1 MRRATALLLPLLT
14 ACLLA
19 AGCEDPVAPEFRWVY
34 GTWEWTSSCCD
45 IAGGAKTPETEGYG
59 MRLVLRREN
68 RAELFRNDSLRV
80 RTRFTV
86 RERGEP
92 EGVGVVR
99 FESAVNP
106 GGHDFSVSREY
117 ILVRRDDDS
126 FELRHPSCADCW
138 GSIRF
143 RRNP

>member
-1 MRRATALLLPLLT
+1 MPAPARPRVRWSGTSAFHTQYGANAGASMRRATALLLPLLT

-68 RAELFRNDSLRV
+68 RAELFRNDSL
-80 RTRFTV
+80 
-86 RERGEP
+86 
-92 EGVGVVR
+92 
-99 FESAVNP
+99 
-106 GGHDFSVSREY
+106 
-117 ILVRRDDDS
+117 
-126 FELRHPSCADCW
+126 
-138 GSIRF
+138 
-143 RRNP
+143 